1 MFRFINK
8 FHQDERGLT
17 ALETAIILIAFIVV
31 ASVFAFTILSA
42 GTFSTERGKEAVYAG
57 LGEVQ
62 ASMEV
67 KGTVIATA
75 TTTGSSG
82 TVDELVFTVGNV
94 VGGEPID
101 MDKVLANYRDE
112 VQYAPNITMTVVF
125 VGDNDSDM
133 LLERGELAQIT
144 VDLAPLTTPLSVNKE
159 FAIELQPPKGS
170 TVSVQRV
177 TPAYIDPVM
186 SLD

>member
-1 MFRFINK
+1 MFNRIK
-8 FHQDERGLT
+8 KLHQDERGLT

-62 ASMEV
+62 ASMEI
-67 KGTVIATA
+67 KGTVIARA
-75 TTTGSSG
+75 TTTGAAG
-82 TVDELVFTVGNV
+82 TLDDVVFTVGNV

-101 MDKVLANYRDE
+101 MDRVMANYRDE
-112 VQYAPNITMTVVF
+112 LQYSPNISMTITF
-125 VGDNDSDM
+125 IGDNDGDQ
-133 LLERGELAQIT
+133 LLERGEVAQFV
-144 VDLAPLTTPLSVNKE
+144 VDLTSLTSSLTVNTE

-170 TVSVQRV
+170 TISVQRV